1 MNPLKSS
8 SACDLVH
15 SADQHSLQ
23 KQKMAIGM
31 QPPTRHFLTEEE
43 KEEKGKLEEMV
54 DLALANPILFISTD
68 HKKAMAM
75 TDADANT
82 VETDLRNRAP
92 QPVRTDIEEDAV
104 SELSNSTRTSKA
116 KLLAA
121 KEVASIQ
128 KQYAMQQLEFKKEL

>member
-1 MNPLKSS
+1 
-8 SACDLVH
+8 
-15 SADQHSLQ
+15 
-23 KQKMAIGM
+23 MAIGM

-92 QPVRTDIEEDAV
+92 QPVRTDIGRGC
-104 SELSNSTRTSKA
+104 SLRTFEFYPYFESQ
-116 KLLAA
+116 
-121 KEVASIQ
+121 ASCR
-128 KQYAMQQLEFKKEL
+128 